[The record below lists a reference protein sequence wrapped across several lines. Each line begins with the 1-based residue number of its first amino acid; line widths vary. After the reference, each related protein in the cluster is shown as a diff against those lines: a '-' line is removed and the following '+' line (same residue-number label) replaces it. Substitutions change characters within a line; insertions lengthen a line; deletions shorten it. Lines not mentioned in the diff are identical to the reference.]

1 MLSVLASLVIGQ
13 ATTQKMGSP
22 IYLFNTRDLKG
33 WHADVPERDKK
44 PTARMPFIVR
54 DKKLVSLGTPGGH
67 LITDRVY
74 ENYRLEIEYRFSAT
88 PGNCGVLVHASTP
101 RRLYEMFPQSMEV
114 QMQSGDAGDFWC
126 IGEDIVVPDMEKR
139 RGPKKNWGVTEDKSR
154 RIVNLTDGSENKVG
168 EWNKM
173 VIDCVGDSVKV
184 WVNDALVNEGTNCT
198 AKRGQVAIQ
207 AEGSEVEFRKI
218 WLYPFRK

>member
-13 ATTQKMGSP
+13 ATTQKMGTP

-67 LITDRVY
+67 SITDRVY

-126 IGEDIVVPDMEKR
+126 IGEDIVVPWRSGEDPKR
-139 RGPKKNWGVTEDKSR
+139 IGELL
-154 RIVNLTDGSENKVG
+154 RISHG
-168 EWNKM
+168 ELSILQTALRTK
-173 VIDCVGDSVKV
+173 
-184 WVNDALVNEGTNCT
+184 WVNGTRWLLT
-198 AKRGQVAIQ
+198 VLAILSKF
-207 AEGSEVEFRKI
+207 G
-218 WLYPFRK
+218 